1 MSGEKIPPVGTLT
14 DRVQLKRRDSQD
26 DGGGGHVRI
35 YMPVAH
41 LWARVRSL
49 TGRQGT
55 NADGRAVAIS
65 HSVVLRF
72 RNHISPGVRIVYRG
86 RNLDVVSAADL
97 NGRRA
102 YLSCACSETTFTG

>member
-1 MSGEKIPPVGTLT
+1 MSAQPPPIGTLT
-14 DRVQLKRRDSQD
+14 DRVQFRRREMA
-26 DGGGGHVRI
+26 GEAGGGHVTLFV
-35 YMPVAH
+35 PVAT

-55 NADGRAVAIS
+55 SADGRAVEIS
-65 HSVVLRF
+65 HTIVLRF
-72 RNHISPGVRIVYRG
+72 RTDIRPGDRLVYRG

-102 YLSCACSETTFTG
+102 FVSCACSETSFTG

>member
-1 MSGEKIPPVGTLT
+1 MSEKLPPIGTLT
-14 DRVQLKRRDSQD
+14 DRVQFKRREMAGEDE
-26 DGGGGHVRI
+26 GGHVVLFV
-35 YMPVAH
+35 PVSS

-55 NADGRAVAIS
+55 SADGRAVEIS
-65 HSVVLRF
+65 HAVVLRF
-72 RNHISPGVRIVYRG
+72 RNDIRPGDRLVYRG

-102 YLSCACSETTFTG
+102 YLSCACSETSFTG

>member
-1 MSGEKIPPVGTLT
+1 MSGEKLPPVGTLT

-26 DGGGGHVRI
+26 DGGGGHLRI
-35 YMPVAH
+35 YVPVAH

-55 NADGRAVAIS
+55 NADGRTVAIS

-72 RNHISPGVRIVYRG
+72 RSDVSPGDRIIYRG

-102 YLSCACSETTFTG
+102 YLSCACSETSFTG

>member
-1 MSGEKIPPVGTLT
+1 MSERVPPIGTLT
-14 DRVQLKRRDSQD
+14 DRVQLRRRDSLG
-26 DGGGGHVRI
+26 DGGGGHERV
-35 YMPVAH
+35 YVPMSSV
-41 LWARVRSL
+41 WARVRSL

-72 RNHISPGVRIVYRG
+72 RSDVSPGDRIVYRG
-86 RNLDVVSAADL
+86 RNLDVVSVADL

-102 YLSCACSETTFTG
+102 YLACACSETSFTG